1 MFIGYDEV
9 AKLLQLDEREK
20 ELDTLFITSS
30 NEYVAG
36 YLDRE
41 FDDVPAIVIDCVIR
55 LFLFKK
61 IEHSQNILGVFDIEN
76 SVYEEVKSCL
86 DFFRKKSL

>member
-20 ELDTLFITSS
+20 ELDTLFLTSA

-41 FDDVPAIVIDCVIR
+41 FEDVPAIVIDCVIR
-55 LFLFKK
+55 LFLHKK
-61 IEHSQNILGVFDIEN
+61 IEYSQSLQGVFDIKN
-76 SVYEEVKSCL
+76 SVYDEVKSCL

>member
-20 ELDTLFITSS
+20 ELDTLFLTSA

-41 FDDVPAIVIDCVIR
+41 FEDVPAIVIDCVIR
-55 LFLFKK
+55 LFLHKK
-61 IEHSQNILGVFDIEN
+61 IEYSQSLQGMIDNNINQCYDIV
-76 SVYEEVKSCL
+76 SDLYSLKRKCL
-86 DFFRKKSL
+86 